1 MTILITGAMGFIGLG
16 VAAQLAGQEELLLGY
31 NRNRPAD
38 AGLPEPLGSAPA
50 ARLDVSSPY
59 SVTRAVREHGVDS
72 IVHLAVPGLGAM
84 PPAEETTTAIGGLVN
99 VLEAAYSSGV
109 RRVTVA
115 SSLAVYAGLESGPFH
130 EDRDLP
136 VHSPSATS
144 AMKKAEEILAL
155 HYADR
160 TGLDVVLLRIAVI
173 YGPRYH
179 TLANM
184 AGRLVHQAVRGEL
197 PAHRAGP
204 WTSKQLGGGLDLCYV
219 TDCARAIARIHT
231 APTTEHR
238 IYNLGTGRPPVGAA
252 ELVEAVRLA
261 VPDAALPTEPLAGAE
276 AAPGDRHM
284 DTARIRDEF
293 GITPEYSVE
302 AGVKEYVDWLGDHPL

>member
-1 MTILITGAMGFIGLG
+1 MILITGAMGFIGLG
-16 VAAQLAGQEELLLGY
+16 VAAQLAAQEQKLLLGY
-31 NRNRPAD
+31 NRARPAD
-38 AGLPEPLGSAPA
+38 ADLPEGLAGA
-50 ARLDVSSPY
+50 AAERLDISSPY
-59 SVTRAVREHGVDS
+59 AVTRAVREHDIES

-84 PPAEETTTAIGGLVN
+84 PAAEETSTAIGGLVN
-99 VLEAAYSSGV
+99 VLEAAHSSGV
-109 RRVTVA
+109 RRVTLA
-115 SSLAVYAGLESGPFH
+115 SSLAVYAGLDSGPFH
-130 EDRDLP
+130 EDRNLP

-160 TGLDVVLLRIAVI
+160 TGLEVVQLRIAVI

-204 WTSKQLGGGLDLCYV
+204 WTSRQLGGGLDLCYV

-231 APTTEHR
+231 APTTRHR
-238 IYNLGTGRPPVGAA
+238 VYNVGTGRPPVGVA
-252 ELVEAVRLA
+252 EIADAVRLA
-261 VPDAALPTEPLAGAE
+261 VPDAVLPDGLLDAE
-276 AAPGDRHM
+276 AAPADRYM
-284 DTARIRDEF
+284 DTTRALEEF
-293 GITPEYSVE
+293 GIAPEFSLE
-302 AGVKEYVDWLGDHPL
+302 DGVRDYVSWLRRHPL